1 MSQNKVVSIK
11 AHPRYRDIAALRKFL
26 VEGQEDSGTK
36 VDMDRFIVSDNPEV
50 QRQLLELNA
59 WCESLKD
66 MPEGLPP
73 VPTVAELTKA
83 AEAQRQVD
91 FSHYRLQTGSSEGK
105 SRPICEIIPSFLSP
119 YFTSGLKKGDF
130 YNHAAV
136 PPMPWDSPTPL
147 HHMSR
152 NANHIT
158 LDNRYMVKEPDDA
171 NPST

>member
-1 MSQNKVVSIK
+1 MSQNKIVSIK
-11 AHPRYRDIAALRKFL
+11 AHPKYRDIAALRKFL

-36 VDMDRFIVSDNPEV
+36 VDMERFIGSDNPEV
-50 QRQLLELNA
+50 QAQLLELNEWA
-59 WCESLKD
+59 KALQEMPSLQHA
-66 MPEGLPP
+66 GN
-73 VPTVAELTKA
+73 V
-83 AEAQRQVD
+83 
-91 FSHYRLQTGSSEGK
+91 GK
-105 SRPICEIIPSFLSP
+105 SLSIEELMIPLGPLNPFYRFSEPPRDSMFAG
-119 YFTSGLKKGDF
+119 GLRKGDF
-130 YNHAAV
+130 YNHAAI